1 MIREEMTIHTALRE
15 INTIEKKINKI
26 TEEIDSAVVVHP
38 IFDKMIGAETI
49 ADWRERKKG
58 LYQSFRTNVNRRQAI
73 KMAIAESNA
82 KTMVTIKSYSENP
95 ISVAAA
101 IDLLSSGCSYEETLM
116 RNLSRGYSS
125 GVSLMEKENKD
136 VSIKADVATA
146 QMYGKDK
153 DGGNASSAEASTFRE
168 EYIKNNGFVIEDP
181 LGIPKLATAAY
192 EKIENIKS
200 EIDAALSNSNAL
212 TTIVVEYENG

>member
-1 MIREEMTIHTALRE
+1 MRSR
-15 INTIEKKINKI
+15 
-26 TEEIDSAVVVHP
+26 
-38 IFDKMIGAETI
+38 
-49 ADWRERKKG
+49 
-58 LYQSFRTNVNRRQAI
+58 NV
-73 KMAIAESNA
+73 
-82 KTMVTIKSYSENP
+82 
-95 ISVAAA
+95 
-101 IDLLSSGCSYEETLM
+101 
-116 RNLSRGYSS
+116 
-125 GVSLMEKENKD
+125 EKENRD
-136 VSIKADVATA
+136 VSIKADAATA

>member
-26 TEEIDSAVVVHP
+26 TEEIGSAVVVHP
-38 IFDKMIGAETI
+38 TFDKMIGAETI
-49 ADWRERKKG
+49 ADWSERKKA

-116 RNLSRGYSS
+116 HNLSRGYSS
-125 GVSLMEKENKD
+125 GVSLMERENRE
-136 VSIKADVATA
+136 VSIKADAATV

-168 EYIKNNGFVIEDP
+168 EYIKNNGYVIEDP

-192 EKIENIKS
+192 EKIENIKA
-200 EIDAALSNSNAL
+200 EIDSALSNSNAL